1 MNLDELLF
9 ERNYD
14 LHWQMARCERLM
26 MVQLLKGL
34 KPSLS
39 IEIGTYKGGSL
50 QVIAEH
56 SQRVIS
62 LDANPDL
69 KMELGTRFPNVEFVA
84 GYSQRT
90 LPGVIDSL
98 NAGQQSPEFVL
109 VDGDHS
115 ANGVRNDL
123 NLLLGIKPQRPML
136 ILMHDCYN
144 PDCRRGM
151 LEAAWEACP
160 FVQSVDID
168 FVTGRYA
175 SRQYDTA
182 SSGSMWSGLAC
193 AILTPDQRRGNLLIH
208 QSQSEAFEAVK
219 RVSIHKDPDSRRL
232 GVSSWMGKC
241 LQALFRLRP
250 ADYPCRTESHK

>member
-1 MNLDELLF
+1 MNLDDLLF

-34 KPSLS
+34 RPSLA

-50 QVIAEH
+50 QVIAEY

-62 LDANPDL
+62 LDANPKL
-69 KMELGTRFPNVEFVA
+69 ALQFGTQFPNVEFVP
-84 GYSQRT
+84 GYSQLT
-90 LPGVIDSL
+90 LPGIVDRL
-98 NAGQQSPEFVL
+98 NAVAQSPEFVL

-115 ANGVRNDL
+115 ADGVRNDI

-144 PDCRRGM
+144 PECRRGM

-175 SRQYDTA
+175 SSQFDTA
-182 SSGSMWSGLAC
+182 EAGSMWSGLGC
-193 AILTPDQRRGNLLIH
+193 AILTPDRRVGELLIK
-208 QSQSEAFEAVK
+208 QSQKEAVEAVK
-219 RVSIHKDPDSRRL
+219 QISVHRDPVTVSPQR
-232 GVSSWMGKC
+232 SSLIAARM
-241 LQALFRLRP
+241 RSVLRP
-250 ADYPCRTESHK
+250 LKRYLTGGRP

>member
-1 MNLDELLF
+1 MNIDDLLF

-14 LHWQMARCERLM
+14 LHWQMARGERLM

-34 KPSLS
+34 KPSLA

-50 QVIAEH
+50 QVIAEY

-62 LDANPDL
+62 LDANPKL
-69 KMELGTRFPNVEFVA
+69 EMEFGTRFPNVEFAA
-84 GYSQRT
+84 GYSQHT
-90 LPGVIDSL
+90 LPGIVDRL
-98 NAGQQSPEFVL
+98 NADGQSPEFVL

-115 ANGVRNDL
+115 ANGVRNDI
-123 NLLLGIKPQRPML
+123 NLLLGIKPQRSML

-151 LEAAWEACP
+151 LEAAWETCP

-175 SRQYDTA
+175 SGQFDTA
-182 SSGSMWSGLAC
+182 EAGSMWSGLGC
-193 AILTPDQRRGNLLIH
+193 AILAPERRVGALLIK
-208 QSQSEAFEAVK
+208 QSQKETVEAVRQISVHRDPETVSHK
-219 RVSIHKDPDSRRL
+219 SPSLIAARVRS
-232 GVSSWMGKC
+232 V
-241 LQALFRLRP
+241 LRP
-250 ADYPCRTESHK
+250 LKRYLTGWRP